1 MDECFGPMK
10 GDRVLVVSLDKVIDG
25 LAPLAEEV
33 KGRTARIGRPSTETA
48 SI

>member
-33 KGRTARIGRPSTETA
+33 KGVLQDWQAKY
-48 SI
+48 